1 MNQLSGVRKK
11 DELIFIQKTLKK
23 ITNQDLDI
31 KYIEKN
37 YLKILFKLKFKK
49 KIMVAGS
56 QGSGKSSLS
65 KLIKLYLE
73 KFYNKS
79 VVIISMDDFYLS
91 KKQRTQ
97 LSKNI
102 HPLFLTRGAPGTH
115 DFELLNRKIMQIF
128 DKEFPVYLPIFDKV
142 TDTRK
147 RTYRK
152 VLKGDVIIF
161 EGWCAGAQPVNQ
173 SYLQKNFNNL
183 EKYEDKN
190 FKMIPGAS
198 RIKLVENLLRKGLV
212 KTDGKLSPKEF
223 IKERIKKFNSLK
235 GQEFFEAFYDDGG
248 VDYVSTSRLPD
259 GGTLQI
265 VTDITK
271 LKENEKNNA
280 LVFIPFDVV
289 FSQWHSDCTFY
300 DF

>member
-102 HPLFLTRGAPGTH
+102 HPLFLTRGVPGTH
-115 DFELLNRKIMQIF
+115 DLELLNRKIMQIF

-183 EKYEDKN
+183 EKYKDKN
-190 FKMIPGAS
+190 FIWRNSYNKYLNEYQKIFS
-198 RIKLVENLLRKGLV
+198 QFNYFIYFQFNQWSHVLDWKYKQELELRDKKKDLAL
-212 KTDGKLSPKEF
+212 KKYLKEF
-223 IKERIKKFNSLK
+223 IQYYEKVSKWMHLKVPKYCNILIKLNAHQKIKS
-235 GQEFFEAFYDDGG
+235 
-248 VDYVSTSRLPD
+248 
-259 GGTLQI
+259 I
-265 VTDITK
+265 K
-271 LKENEKNNA
+271 LK
-280 LVFIPFDVV
+280 
-289 FSQWHSDCTFY
+289 
-300 DF
+300 

>member
-1 MNQLSGVRKK
+1 MNQLSGVKKK

-31 KYIEKN
+31 EYIEKN

-73 KFYNKS
+73 KFYYKS

-115 DFELLNRKIMQIF
+115 DLELLNKKILQIF
-128 DKEFPVYLPIFDKV
+128 DKKFPVYLPIFDKV

-183 EKYEDKN
+183 EKYKDKN
-190 FKMIPGAS
+190 FIWRNSYNKYLNEYQKIFS
-198 RIKLVENLLRKGLV
+198 QFNYFIYFQFNQWSHVLDWKYKQELELRDKKKDLAL
-212 KTDGKLSPKEF
+212 KKYLKEF
-223 IKERIKKFNSLK
+223 IQYYEKVSKWMHLKIPKYCNILIKLNAHQKIKS
-235 GQEFFEAFYDDGG
+235 
-248 VDYVSTSRLPD
+248 
-259 GGTLQI
+259 I
-265 VTDITK
+265 K
-271 LKENEKNNA
+271 LK
-280 LVFIPFDVV
+280 
-289 FSQWHSDCTFY
+289 
-300 DF
+300 

>member
-115 DFELLNRKIMQIF
+115 DLELLNKKILQIF
-128 DKEFPVYLPIFDKV
+128 DKKFPVYLPIFDKV

-147 RTYRK
+147 RSYRK

-173 SYLQKNFNNL
+173 NYLQKNFNNL
-183 EKYEDKN
+183 EKYKDKN
-190 FKMIPGAS
+190 FIWRNSYNKYLNEYQKIFS
-198 RIKLVENLLRKGLV
+198 QFNYFIYFQFNQWSHVLDWKYKQELELRDKKKDLAL
-212 KTDGKLSPKEF
+212 KKYLKEF
-223 IKERIKKFNSLK
+223 IQYYEKVSKWMHLKVPKYCNILIKLNAHQKIKS
-235 GQEFFEAFYDDGG
+235 
-248 VDYVSTSRLPD
+248 
-259 GGTLQI
+259 I
-265 VTDITK
+265 K
-271 LKENEKNNA
+271 LK
-280 LVFIPFDVV
+280 
-289 FSQWHSDCTFY
+289 
-300 DF
+300 

>member
-1 MNQLSGVRKK
+1 MNQLSGVKKK

-73 KFYNKS
+73 KFYSKN
-79 VVIISMDDFYLS
+79 VIIISMDDFYLS

-115 DFELLNRKIMQIF
+115 DLELLNRKIVQIF
-128 DKEFPVYLPIFDKV
+128 DKKFPVYLPIFDKV

-173 SYLQKNFNNL
+173 NYLQKNFNNL
-183 EKYEDKN
+183 EKYKDKN
-190 FKMIPGAS
+190 FIWRNSYNKYLNEYQKIFS
-198 RIKLVENLLRKGLV
+198 QFNYFIYFQFNQWSHVLDWKYKQELELRDKKKDLAL
-212 KTDGKLSPKEF
+212 KKYLKEF
-223 IKERIKKFNSLK
+223 IQYYEKVSKWMHLKVPKYCNILIKLNAHQKIKS
-235 GQEFFEAFYDDGG
+235 
-248 VDYVSTSRLPD
+248 
-259 GGTLQI
+259 I
-265 VTDITK
+265 K
-271 LKENEKNNA
+271 LK
-280 LVFIPFDVV
+280 
-289 FSQWHSDCTFY
+289 
-300 DF
+300 

>member
-1 MNQLSGVRKK
+1 MNQLSRVKKK

-31 KYIEKN
+31 EYIEKN

-73 KFYNKS
+73 KFYYKS

-91 KKQRTQ
+91 KRQRMQ

-115 DFELLNRKIMQIF
+115 DLDLLNKKILQIF
-128 DKEFPVYLPIFDKV
+128 DKKFPVYLPIFDKV

-183 EKYEDKN
+183 EKYKDKN
-190 FKMIPGAS
+190 FIWRNSYNKYLNEYQKIFSQFNYFIYFQFNQWGHVLDW
-198 RIKLVENLLRKGLV
+198 KYKQELELRDKKKDLAL
-212 KTDGKLSPKEF
+212 KKYLKEF
-223 IKERIKKFNSLK
+223 IQYYEKVSKWMHLKVPKYCNILIKLNAHQKIKSINLK
-235 GQEFFEAFYDDGG
+235 
-248 VDYVSTSRLPD
+248 
-259 GGTLQI
+259 
-265 VTDITK
+265 
-271 LKENEKNNA
+271 
-280 LVFIPFDVV
+280 
-289 FSQWHSDCTFY
+289 
-300 DF
+300 

>member
-115 DFELLNRKIMQIF
+115 DLELLNKKILQIF
-128 DKEFPVYLPIFDKV
+128 DKKFPVYLPIFDKV

-183 EKYEDKN
+183 EKYKDKN
-190 FKMIPGAS
+190 FIWRNSYNKYLNEYQKIFS
-198 RIKLVENLLRKGLV
+198 QFNYFIYFQFNQWSHVLDWKYKQELELRDKKKDLAL
-212 KTDGKLSPKEF
+212 KKYLKEF
-223 IKERIKKFNSLK
+223 IQYYEKVSKWMHLKVPKYCNILIKLNAHQKIKS
-235 GQEFFEAFYDDGG
+235 
-248 VDYVSTSRLPD
+248 
-259 GGTLQI
+259 I
-265 VTDITK
+265 K
-271 LKENEKNNA
+271 LK
-280 LVFIPFDVV
+280 
-289 FSQWHSDCTFY
+289 
-300 DF
+300 

>member
-1 MNQLSGVRKK
+1 VGLKK

-31 KYIEKN
+31 EYIEKN

-73 KFYNKS
+73 KFYYKS

-91 KKQRTQ
+91 KRQRMQ

-115 DFELLNRKIMQIF
+115 DLELLNKKILQIF
-128 DKEFPVYLPIFDKV
+128 DKKFPVYLPIFDKV

-147 RTYRK
+147 RTYRR

-161 EGWCAGAQPVNQ
+161 EGWCAGAQPVNH

-183 EKYEDKN
+183 EKYKDKN
-190 FKMIPGAS
+190 FIWRNSYNKYLNEYQKIFS
-198 RIKLVENLLRKGLV
+198 QFNYFIYFQFNQWSHVLDWKYKQELELRDKKKDLAL
-212 KTDGKLSPKEF
+212 KKYLKEF
-223 IKERIKKFNSLK
+223 IQYYEKVSKWMHLKVPKYCNILIKLNAHQKIKS
-235 GQEFFEAFYDDGG
+235 
-248 VDYVSTSRLPD
+248 
-259 GGTLQI
+259 I
-265 VTDITK
+265 K
-271 LKENEKNNA
+271 LK
-280 LVFIPFDVV
+280 
-289 FSQWHSDCTFY
+289 
-300 DF
+300 

>member
-115 DFELLNRKIMQIF
+115 DLELLNRKIMQIF

-183 EKYEDKN
+183 EKYKDKN
-190 FKMIPGAS
+190 FIWRNSYNKYLNEYQKIFS
-198 RIKLVENLLRKGLV
+198 QFNYFIYFQFNQWSHVLDWKYKQELELRDKKKDLAL
-212 KTDGKLSPKEF
+212 KKYLKEF
-223 IKERIKKFNSLK
+223 IQYYEKVSKWMHLKVPKYCNILIKLNAHQKIKS
-235 GQEFFEAFYDDGG
+235 
-248 VDYVSTSRLPD
+248 
-259 GGTLQI
+259 I
-265 VTDITK
+265 K
-271 LKENEKNNA
+271 LK
-280 LVFIPFDVV
+280 
-289 FSQWHSDCTFY
+289 
-300 DF
+300 

>member
-1 MNQLSGVRKK
+1 MNQLSGVKKK

-31 KYIEKN
+31 EYIEKN

-73 KFYNKS
+73 KFYYKS

-115 DFELLNRKIMQIF
+115 DLELLNKKILQIF
-128 DKEFPVYLPIFDKV
+128 DKKFPVYLPIFDKV

-183 EKYEDKN
+183 EKYKDKN
-190 FKMIPGAS
+190 FIW
-198 RIKLVENLLRKGLV
+198 R
-212 KTDGKLSPKEF
+212 
-223 IKERIKKFNSLK
+223 NSYNKYL
-235 GQEFFEAFYDDGG
+235 
-248 VDYVSTSRLPD
+248 
-259 GGTLQI
+259 
-265 VTDITK
+265 
-271 LKENEKNNA
+271 NEYQKI
-280 LVFIPFDVV
+280 F
-289 FSQWHSDCTFY
+289 
-300 DF
+300 